1 MTTPDITEMMEPYLQ
16 HAIAGDGRA
25 GVATA
30 IELLDR
36 GVPSDSVI
44 VDLLGGSQREVGE
57 RWLVNK
63 LTVADEHFA
72 SGITQKA
79 LDAVSNAID
88 VPSTDGNVIVACAE
102 GDWHSLPA
110 QMFAELLHSRGFT
123 VAFLGAS
130 TPVDHV
136 AGMLRRRR
144 PDALAVS
151 CNLPLFF
158 GGLTRLADAAHAEG
172 IPVIAGGRALGDGP
186 DRAIHLGADAWAAG
200 IADAEPILRTWLH
213 NAPAVAAVPMTSDPA
228 ALFSASAPHPRSPPE
243 HSKTYPPPTRPWPA
257 IPPLNW
263 TALGK
268 TSSSS
273 PSSWPP
279 PGSLTI
285 PMYSPTFSD
294 GYKFSSRAG
303 ESLSPPFARDSQC
316 SLRTSPGSMTGLAS
330 SPSPPW
336 RPSISP
342 ANRSATRRSAWRCHL
357 AYRGFAESGGE
368 RFVHLHDRRSIKFC
382 TADIVSTSQQ
392 RDVDRHESRAPKW
405 LR

>member
-88 VPSTDGNVIVACAE
+88 VPSTEGNVIVACAE

-200 IADAEPILRTWLH
+200 IADAEPILRSWQH
-213 NAPAVAAVPMTSDPA
+213 KAPAVAALSTMSDSA
-228 ALFSASAPHPRSPPE
+228 ALFLGLSAASEIAARAFEDLSAVYPAMASYSARQLDRTREDLQFITQFVAAARLVDDPNVLTDFLRWLQVLLSSRGVPVAAIRQGLAVLAPHIARIDDQSGQL
-243 HSKTYPPPTRPWPA
+243 A
-257 IPPLNW
+257 FA
-263 TALGK
+263 ALE
-268 TSSSS
+268 
-273 PSSWPP
+273 
-279 PGSLTI
+279 TI
-285 PMYSPTFSD
+285 
-294 GYKFSSRAG
+294 
-303 ESLSPPFARDSQC
+303 
-316 SLRTSPGSMTGLAS
+316 
-330 SPSPPW
+330 
-336 RPSISP
+336 
-342 ANRSATRRSAWRCHL
+342 H
-357 AYRGFAESGGE
+357 
-368 RFVHLHDRRSIKFC
+368 
-382 TADIVSTSQQ
+382 
-392 RDVDRHESRAPKW
+392 
-405 LR
+405 